1 MGLRT
6 EKCEALVVTLQPVV
20 LSRPTLPQALSSA
33 SSPAPAAQADP
44 APPREKL
51 SLSAN
56 VLQATA
62 LVGIPSAV
70 GALEHSFLGA
80 ANSALLTV
88 AVGPTAGA
96 FLGAGILG
104 VSAWKAT
111 RGNPVYTV
119 LAGLGGMGVGTVAW
133 PLLKL
138 PGALGGWTGAAVA
151 TGLAGAAAA
160 GWVLSQAA
168 KRDIG
173 L

>member
-1 MGLRT
+1 M
-6 EKCEALVVTLQPVV
+6 TLQPVV

-33 SSPAPAAQADP
+33 SAPAPDAEP

-51 SLSAN
+51 SLSSN

-70 GALEHSFLGA
+70 GALEHGLLGT
-80 ANSALLTV
+80 ANSALLTLV
-88 AVGPTAGA
+88 AGPTAGA

-111 RGNPVYTV
+111 RGNPIYTT
-119 LAGLGGMGVGTVAW
+119 LAGLGGMGVGMVAW

-151 TGLAGAAAA
+151 TGIAGAAAA